1 MAGRIDRVDTSM
13 AFNGCA
19 ASLEEK
25 TVRLSMIPDAV
36 LTDMIAVMYKV
47 WVFRCCFVL
56 EARVEMMFFFC
67 PSSREL

>member
-1 MAGRIDRVDTSM
+1 M

-36 LTDMIAVMYKV
+36 LTDMIAGIYKV
-47 WVFRCCFVL
+47 WVFTNKCCYCFGG
-56 EARVEMMFFFC
+56 E
-67 PSSREL
+67 S